1 MIQRILNNL
10 SDNQREQLMYAFEQ
24 GFAQYLELDDSKFIG
39 VYINHLSYLQ
49 ILESEGDFS
58 YGIIQK
64 EVANV

>member
-1 MIQRILNNL
+1 
-10 SDNQREQLMYAFEQ
+10 MYAFEQ

>member
-64 EVANV
+64 EVASV